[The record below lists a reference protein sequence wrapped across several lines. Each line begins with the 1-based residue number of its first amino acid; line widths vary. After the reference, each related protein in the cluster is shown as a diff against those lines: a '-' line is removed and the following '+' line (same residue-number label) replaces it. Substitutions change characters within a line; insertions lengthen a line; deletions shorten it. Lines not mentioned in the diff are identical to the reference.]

1 MEDYFP
7 DVESESVQTVS
18 QLTRQIKK
26 TLEPNFRQ
34 IWVKGEI
41 SNLRFQQSGHCYFSL
56 KDKDSQLPC
65 VFFNR
70 FASACNFELEDGVEV
85 ILFGEITLYE
95 PYGRYQL
102 SVKVAQEAGKGNLH
116 VLYEQLKKKLNTEGL
131 FDPEQKKSIPQIPQ
145 NIALITSPTGAAAQD
160 FIRILK
166 RRNFASNIHLLPVKV
181 QGKQAKD
188 EIVEAIEYISENQ
201 ERYDLVVLTRGG
213 GSIEDLWSFNEESV
227 ARALFNCPVPSIS
240 AIGHQIDTVLT
251 DLVADYRAETPSGAA
266 EFISSNYL
274 SIKESFI
281 KNQKRLSDTIQ
292 EILNAEKFTVQAINQ
307 KLILHT
313 PQNYIDKMMIQ
324 MDVLEKELSQNLAES
339 IKVRTAQFFAL
350 NAQLSKL
357 HPKQLLKSYQ
367 FESKLRKQQIEQY
380 SKNSL
385 HTKRQ
390 NLEYN
395 DHRLQNS
402 SIQSSLKR
410 GYVILKNN
418 SNQILSN
425 LKMAQDSGEIKACFI
440 DGEIALK
447 KKNEKK
453 WKKFRS

>member
-7 DVESESVQTVS
+7 DLESESVQTVS
-18 QLTRQIKK
+18 ELTRQIKK

-41 SNLRFQQSGHCYFSL
+41 SNLRFQQSGHCYFLL

-70 FASACNFELEDGVEV
+70 FVSSCDFELEDGVEV

-102 SVKVAQEAGKGNLH
+102 SVKVAQESGKGNLH
-116 VLYEQLKKKLNTEGL
+116 IRYEQLKKKLNAEGL
-131 FDPEQKKSIPQIPQ
+131 FDPDQKKAIPQIPQ

-160 FIRILK
+160 FIRILE
-166 RRNFASNIHLLPVKV
+166 RRNFASKIDLLPVKV

-188 EIVEAIEYISENQ
+188 EIVQAIEYISENQ
-201 ERYDLVVLTRGG
+201 KRYDLVVLTRGG
-213 GSIEDLWSFNEESV
+213 GSIEDLWNFNEESV
-227 ARALFNCPVPSIS
+227 ARALFKCPVPSIS

-251 DLVADYRAETPSGAA
+251 DLVADHRAETPSGAA
-266 EFISSNYL
+266 EYISSNYL
-274 SIKESFI
+274 SIKDLFV
-281 KNQKRLSDTIQ
+281 KNRKRFRDTIQ
-292 EILNAEKFTVQAINQ
+292 EILNTEKYALQANKHKI
-307 KLILHT
+307 ILHT

-324 MDVLEKELSQNLAES
+324 MDVLEKELSQNLAAS
-339 IKVRTAQFFAL
+339 IKLKTAQYHEL
-350 NAQLSKL
+350 NAQFNKL
-357 HPKQLLKSYQ
+357 HPKQLLESYQ
-367 FESKLRKQQIEQY
+367 FESKLQKQKLEQY

-385 HTKRQ
+385 QTKRQ

-410 GYVILKNN
+410 GYVILKNS

-425 LKMAQDSGEIKACFI
+425 LKMAQNSNDIKARFI
-440 DGEIALK
+440 DGEMTLERK
-447 KKNEKK
+447 SEKK
-453 WKKFRS
+453 WKKF